1 MTDPRIQGAGQP
13 ASTPA
18 PQSRTVSGPGSG
30 ARFEALLERLQSRTH
45 ELRGASDAL
54 EQPGGLSHA
63 VDTSRAS
70 LEDAKAL
77 HQEIVEAVRARMQRK
92 SA

>member
-1 MTDPRIQGAGQP
+1 
-13 ASTPA
+13 
-18 PQSRTVSGPGSG
+18 V
-30 ARFEALLERLQSRTH
+30 
-45 ELRGASDAL
+45 DA
-54 EQPGGLSHA
+54 
-63 VDTSRAS
+63 SRAS